1 MRPTI
6 PGIENMVRL
15 LALVLGVVAA
25 AGCKSAPPTSPVSYQ
40 SLGDPRREN
49 FVIGTADVLRVSVWR
64 APEASADNVRV
75 RPDGKVTLP
84 LVGEVVA
91 AGKTT
96 DKLKAEIAAALVAY
110 IKEDPQV
117 SVTVVDVNSYQIVV
131 LGNVGRPGVFPLKRY
146 VTVSEAIALSGG
158 LGRYAQDELIIIRTW
173 NRKGQPPLRIPIHF
187 SRIAKGEAP
196 EQDIALYSGD
206 TVYVP

>member
-15 LALVLGVVAA
+15 LALLLGIVAL
-25 AGCKSAPPTSPVSYQ
+25 AGCKSAPPPSNVNYQ

-49 FVIGTADVLRVSVWR
+49 FVIGTADVLRVNVWR
-64 APEASADNVRV
+64 SPEASADNVRV
-75 RPDGKVTLP
+75 RPDGKITLP
-84 LVGEVVA
+84 LVGEMVA

-117 SVTVVDVNSYQIVV
+117 AVTLVDVNSYQIVV
-131 LGNVGRPGVFPLKRY
+131 LGNVGRAGVFPLKRY
-146 VTVSEAIALSGG
+146 VTVSEAIALAGG
-158 LGRYAQDELIIIRTW
+158 LGRYAQDEIIVIRTW
-173 NRKGQPPLRIPIHF
+173 NRKNQAPLRIPVSYMKITT
-187 SRIAKGEAP
+187 GQAP
-196 EQDIALYSGD
+196 EQDIALYTGD